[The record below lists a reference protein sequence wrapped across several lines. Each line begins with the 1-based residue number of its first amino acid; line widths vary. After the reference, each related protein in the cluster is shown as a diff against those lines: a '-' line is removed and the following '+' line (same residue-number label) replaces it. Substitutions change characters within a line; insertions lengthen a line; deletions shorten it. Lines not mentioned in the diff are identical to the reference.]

1 MDAIMEYLPKDRQT
15 LLFSA
20 TQTRKLEDLIRL
32 SVDDPVFINAHENS
46 DLATPDKLTQVF
58 TLCWLYSLIDSI

>member
-1 MDAIMEYLPKDRQT
+1 MDAILEYLPKDRQT

-32 SVDDPVFINAHENS
+32 SVKDPIFINAHEHS
-46 DLATPDKLTQVF
+46 ETVTPDKLIQVCGLF
-58 TLCWLYSLIDSI
+58 LFIHTFI